1 MSVQEPLVRLFSFR
15 SLGST
20 MDEARALV
28 RSGFPGAA
36 IVRTDTQTSGRGRIE
51 GRRWLDSPGQSLLMT
66 LLLPAGFDEG
76 KALPLRVGLGIVR
89 ALENM
94 EAAGG
99 GCAGSE
105 PSKGTPSFQGQPP
118 KFWLKWPNDVL
129 AQKAAGAVLTSKAPC
144 GAAAYG
150 KLCGILCERT
160 EDRILIGIGV
170 NLRRLKSSTA
180 SSMAQPDILPACLE
194 ETWGFL
200 PAPFAE
206 LDSAARFVS
215 RHVIDALS
223 DSQWRSEYE
232 RRLWGRGSIVQFLAG
247 HPQNP
252 EPVRGTCAGVD
263 EEGRLILDIQG
274 EQKAFASGEIASL
287 RLV

>member
-20 MDEARALV
+20 MDEARALA

-36 IVRTDTQTSGRGRIE
+36 IVRADTQTSGRGRIE
-51 GRRWLDSPGQSLLMT
+51 GRRWLDDPGQSLLMT

-76 KALPLRVGLGIVR
+76 RALPLRAGLGVVR
-89 ALENM
+89 ALENAG
-94 EAAGG
+94 AAGL
-99 GCAGSE
+99 GCAGSV

-129 AQKAAGAVLTSKAPC
+129 AQKAAD
-144 GAAAYG
+144 AAAYG

-223 DSQWRSEYE
+223 DSRWRSEYE